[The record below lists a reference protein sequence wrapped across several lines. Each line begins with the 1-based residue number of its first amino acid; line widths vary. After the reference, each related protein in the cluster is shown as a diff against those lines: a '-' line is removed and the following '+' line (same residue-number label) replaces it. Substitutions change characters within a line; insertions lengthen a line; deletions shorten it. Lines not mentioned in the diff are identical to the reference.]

1 MNQTKTVITAIVE
14 FLLGK
19 KYYANIINN
28 IGIGKCEISSFIFD
42 NIKDAELHRQ
52 EIIETRSYWWV
63 ETISFRSRIK
73 YGNETIKRYNNN
85 VAKSN

>member
-1 MNQTKTVITAIVE
+1 MNQTKTILTAIVE

-28 IGIGKCEISSFIFD
+28 IGIGKCEMSSFIFD
-42 NIKDAELHRQ
+42 NIKDAERHRQ
-52 EIIETRSYWWV
+52 EIMETRSYWWV
-63 ETISFRSRIK
+63 ETISFRSRFT

-85 VAKSN
+85 IAKSN